1 MSVKQRDIIELNFLL
16 PDGVSKPHPAIVI
29 SNDELFEDEGFF
41 YCCLISTKHYNPQYI
56 FELSNTMLIKPLS
69 KKSFVKCQIIG
80 GFTERDIIK
89 QISGMRPE
97 PFRLLIDKVKQS
109 VF

>member
-1 MSVKQRDIIELNFLL
+1 MSVKQRDIIELNFLM
-16 PDGVSKPHPAIVI
+16 PDGVCKPHPAVVI

-41 YCCLISTKHYNPQYI
+41 YCCMISSTLYNPQYI
-56 FELSNTMLIKPLS
+56 FELFNSMLIKPLAH
-69 KKSFVKCQIIG
+69 KSYVKCQILG

-89 QISGMRPE
+89 QISAMRLE
-97 PFRLLIDKVKQS
+97 PFRLLVTKVQQS